1 MSQNKNNRIPFKNL
15 VNQSIVIQ
23 LAMLLGKVLPRESGL
38 KLASFI
44 GTRLGSNKKNPM
56 VKAIRANQWVI
67 HNQALSKEE
76 LDELPKI
83 VFRSAAKCTFDY
95 FHFLT
100 RPESLN
106 ELIDFS
112 SEAQSTIERI
122 RNNKPCM
129 VVCPHLSNFDLMG
142 YVLALNDVKVQV
154 LTYPNPRGSY
164 KMQNQ
169 LRESL
174 GIMVTP
180 MSLSA
185 FRQARKRLAEGGSIL
200 TGLDRPLNSNQIEKY
215 KPTFFGY
222 EANLPVTYV
231 RMAKEADA
239 PVIIMTATS
248 QPDGR
253 YILEGSKPIWMESAD
268 DLEKEILNNANRVL
282 GEAEVWIKKYANQWA
297 MFYPVWPQFLGV

>member
-1 MSQNKNNRIPFKNL
+1 MSQNKKNSISFSKL
-15 VNQSIVIQ
+15 INQSIVIQ

-67 HNQALSKEE
+67 HNQRLSSKE

-100 RPESLN
+100 RPEGLSDLV
-106 ELIDFS
+106 DFS
-112 SEAQSTIERI
+112 PEARHTIERI
-122 RNNKPCM
+122 HNNEATV
-129 VVCPHLSNFDLMG
+129 VVCPHLSNFELMG
-142 YVLALNDVKVQV
+142 YVLTLNDVDVQV
-154 LTYPNPRGSY
+154 LSFPNPRGSY

-185 FRQARKRLAEGGSIL
+185 FRQARKRLKEGGSIL
-200 TGLDRPLNSNQIEKY
+200 TGFDRPLSGKQIEKY
-215 KPTFFGY
+215 KPTWFGY
-222 EANLPVTYV
+222 ETKLPVTYT

-253 YILEGSKPIWMESAD
+253 YMLEGSKPIWMKPAD
-268 DLEKEILNNANRVL
+268 DLETTILNNANRVL
-282 GEAEVWIKKYANQWA
+282 QEAEGWIKKYAQQWA